1 VAVEMV
7 IFDTNILIELY
18 RGNLTVKEEA
28 QLIKSDVFYVSSI
41 TVAEFMV
48 GAKNKDDLKRI
59 EKDLSKYTAIPINAE
74 ITDIFID
81 LFRTFTL
88 SHRPGIADTLIA
100 ATAIYYHLPLYTLNK
115 KHFQFIPGLH
125 LV

>member
-1 VAVEMV
+1 MV

-18 RGNLTVKEEA
+18 RGNVAVKEEIVK
-28 QLIKSDVFYVSSI
+28 LNTHVFYISSI

-48 GAKNKDDLKRI
+48 GAKDKADLKRI
-59 EKDLSKYTAIPINAE
+59 EKQLSKYTAIPINTD
-74 ITDIFID
+74 ITDIFLD
-81 LFRTFTL
+81 LFRTLAL

-100 ATAIYYHLPLYTLNK
+100 ATALYYHLPLYTYNK
-115 KHFQFIPGLH
+115 RHFQFIPGIE